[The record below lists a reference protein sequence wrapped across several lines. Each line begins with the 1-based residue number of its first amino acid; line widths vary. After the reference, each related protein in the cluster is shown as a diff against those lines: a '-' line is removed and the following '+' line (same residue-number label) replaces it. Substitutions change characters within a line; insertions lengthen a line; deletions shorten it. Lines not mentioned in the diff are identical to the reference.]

1 MKTLLRKYP
10 VMLMTGYFLAAW
22 LFEMAGGA
30 DLVPPCLWKS
40 MFNASCPGCGLN
52 SAGELL
58 MVLDLTG
65 AWLANPLIYIVAP
78 IVGYIVFKEVYNAR
92 FN

>member
-1 MKTLLRKYP
+1 MIL
-10 VMLMTGYFLAAW
+10 TGYFLVAW
-22 LFEMAGGA
+22 VVELEGGV
-30 DLVPPCLWKS
+30 DITPPCLWKA
-40 MFNASCPGCGLN
+40 MFNAKCPGCGI
-52 SAGELL
+52 STAGERM

-78 IVGYIVFKEVYNAR
+78 IVGYMVFKEVYNAR